1 MKPESK
7 ILKGIKFLRRD
18 NPWPEFG
25 YGEIEPFYLALDGNG
40 TGGREIISDLITT
53 YNIETMLEIG
63 CFLCGSSIR
72 WLKAS
77 EKLTLIGVDRWEG
90 NWAAYIEMMAIDPI
104 RSRSVWHLREDEIKK
119 IVFNLRR
126 FGNYSVALNNV
137 RLYKERF
144 IPIRRSAPEIF
155 EYLHSRDIEPQ
166 LIYLDADKKR
176 IDIDEA
182 HRVFPNAIL
191 CGDDWLWPD
200 ENGVFTMQEH
210 VKQFAL
216 EHGFTVENR
225 KQSWILIPPNGFTPN
240 VAIIPK
246 PEGS

>member
-7 ILKGIKFLRRD
+7 ILKGEKFLRRD

-25 YGEIEPFYLALDGNG
+25 YGEIAPFYLALDGNG
-40 TGGREIISDLITT
+40 TAGREIITNLITT
-53 YNIETMLEIG
+53 YNIETMVEIG
-63 CFLCGSSIR
+63 CFLCGSSID

-90 NWAAYIEMMAIDPI
+90 NWAAYIEMMAIDPV
-104 RSRSVWHLREDEIKK
+104 RSRSVWHLKETELKQ

-126 FGNYSVALNNV
+126 FGNYAVALNNV

-144 IPIRRSAPEIF
+144 IPIRRSSPEVF
-155 EYLHSRDIEPQ
+155 EYLRSRDIVPQ
-166 LIYLDADKKR
+166 LIYIDADKNR
-176 IDIDEA
+176 IDLDEA
-182 HRVFPNAIL
+182 YRVFPSAIL

-200 ENGVFTMQEH
+200 QSGTFVMQEN

-225 KQSWILIPPNGFTPN
+225 KQSWLLIPPNGFAPFSSST
-240 VAIIPK
+240 
-246 PEGS
+246 